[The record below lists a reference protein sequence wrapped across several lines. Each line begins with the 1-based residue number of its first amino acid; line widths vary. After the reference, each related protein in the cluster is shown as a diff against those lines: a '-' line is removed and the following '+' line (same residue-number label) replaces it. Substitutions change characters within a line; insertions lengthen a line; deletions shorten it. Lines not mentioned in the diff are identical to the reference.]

1 MIAGLIVAS
10 YLIGSIPVAWLLTR
24 LTTGQDLREMGSGN
38 VGVMNTAIS
47 VSRWAGFIV
56 LITEATKGIASV
68 LLAYSLGGNDELAGL
83 ALLSAVTG
91 TRWPIWLRGDGGRGN
106 TTGVAGLLLISW
118 IIVVII
124 LITWIIARLFTHDSF
139 LATRIGLLTWPLT
152 FGVAMQSWWFVLLGI
167 AFSAV
172 YLQAQRRETDD
183 HKLLKGRGKN
193 LLAFFISPPR
203 KGSASQEGSP
213 PREDSPPRKGDD
225 SH

>member
-1 MIAGLIVAS
+1 MIVGLIVAS

-24 LTTGQDLREMGSGN
+24 LATGQDLREMGSGN

-47 VSRWAGFIV
+47 VSRWAGLIV
-56 LITEATKGIASV
+56 LITEAAKGIASV
-68 LLAYSLGGNDELAGL
+68 SFAYALGASDEIAGV

-91 TRWPIWLRGDGGRGN
+91 TRWPIWLKGAGGRGN
-106 TTGVAGLLLISW
+106 TTGVAGLFLISW
-118 IIVVII
+118 IIVVLL
-124 LITWIIARLFTHDSF
+124 LIFWIIARLLTHDSF
-139 LATRIGLLTWPLT
+139 IATRIGLLTWPLS
-152 FGVAMQSWWFVLLGI
+152 FGVAMRSWWFVILGI

-183 HKLLKGRGKN
+183 HKLLEDRGKN

-203 KGSASQEGSP
+203 EGSP
-213 PREDSPPRKGDD
+213 PRKGSPPQEGTPPRKADD